1 MNLLQAFFAAA
12 TAVSIAALALQNR
25 GAHACTMIAIGKN
38 ATVDGSTLMAHT
50 DDAGGGAA
58 DLRLIR
64 VPAQD
69 HPAGAKRA
77 VYSFFGGYPRLVSHE
92 RGPHYAPT
100 SDDEPLTKPLGF
112 VPQVPHT
119 YAYFDQDYGMMNE
132 MQLSIGESTCGA
144 RTVGWSKDL
153 PYGSNLF
160 GIAELSKIALE
171 RCDSARCAI
180 TTMGDL
186 AVEHGFFSEDSGDP
200 AAPGYIDSAETLGIA
215 DKYGEVWIFHVLTG
229 KNNASAVW
237 AAQRVPDDHLVTVAN
252 AFMIREMDLSDSEHF
267 MASPNVHSFAQ
278 EMGWWNESM
287 GPFDF
292 TAAYGFHDVDPVH
305 PLYTG
310 RRVWR
315 IFDRV
320 APSLQLDPR
329 VGIVSQYAT
338 YPFSVKPEQLLEP
351 SSVMDLL
358 RDYYQDTEYD
368 MSKGVAAGPFGSPIR
383 YDGDNKGVI
392 GGWERPIS
400 SFRTIYSFVLQ
411 ARSFLPD
418 PIGCVLWYGQSSPH
432 TSVYVPFSC
441 RQSDVPSAYR
451 LTAGKQSAFS
461 QQSAWWAFNFVK
473 NWSQLRFDRI
483 NQDIRKQIA
492 EVQWAAVKARQAMEL
507 HVSEQLKGSGDK
519 AIDAYFE
526 ERSNEFAAHVVE
538 RWWQFAWTL
547 VGKFA
552 DGYVT
557 TGENPEDMETPGY
570 PAWWLATSEYAKWPG
585 KSFVAH
591 GAIQEVIIG
600 SPSAAN
606 ATAAPVVSATNATTT
621 ITPTVAVVS
630 TKSAGD
636 GDGNAAPASSW
647 GSSIAQIGG
656 GMVIGTVFGVAIMWI
671 ADSRRRSGYRALL

>member
-1 MNLLQAFFAAA
+1 MLKLLQS
-12 TAVSIAALALQNR
+12 SIAAAASALVLQSH
-25 GAHACTMIAIGKN
+25 GAHACTIIAIGKN

-69 HPAGAKRA
+69 HPADAKRA

-100 SDDEPLTKPLGF
+100 RDDEPLTEPLGF
-112 VPQVPHT
+112 IPQVAHT

-132 MQLSIGESTCGA
+132 VQLSIAESTCGA
-144 RTVGWSKDL
+144 KTVGWSKDL
-153 PYGSNLF
+153 PYGNNLF

-237 AAQRVPDDHLVTVAN
+237 AAQRVPNDHLVAVAN
-252 AFMIREMDLSDSEHF
+252 AFMIREMNLSDSEQF

-278 EMGWWNESM
+278 EMGWWNETM

-292 TAAYGFHDVDPVH
+292 TAAYGFHDVDPVR

-315 IFDRV
+315 IFDRA
-320 APSLQLDPR
+320 APSLKLDSR
-329 VGIVSQYAT
+329 LGIVSQYAT
-338 YPFSVKPEQLLEP
+338 YPFSVKPEKLLEP

-418 PIGCVLWYGQSSPH
+418 SIGCVLWYGQSSPH
-432 TSVYVPFSC
+432 SSVYVPFSC

-451 LTAGKQSAFS
+451 LTAGKQSEFS

-483 NQDIRKQIA
+483 SEDIRKRITA
-492 EVQWAAVKARQAMEL
+492 VQQAAVDARQAMEL
-507 HVSEQLKGSGDK
+507 HARTQLKGDDK
-519 AIDAYFE
+519 AIDAFFE
-526 ERSNEFAAHVVE
+526 SRSNEFAASVVD

-557 TGENPEDMETPGY
+557 TGENPEEMETPGY
-570 PAWWLATSEYAKWPG
+570 PAWWLATTEYAKWPG
-585 KSFVAH
+585 SSFVAH
-591 GAIQEVIIG
+591 GAVQEVIIG
-600 SPSAAN
+600 SPPAEVS
-606 ATAAPVVSATNATTT
+606 PVPVPSATNATPTAT
-621 ITPTVAVVS
+621 IAS
-630 TKSAGD
+630 TKSTGD
-636 GDGNAAPASSW
+636 DDAAPASSW
-647 GSSIAQIGG
+647 GSSIAQVGG
-656 GMVIGTVFGVAIMWI
+656 GMVVGTVFGVAIMWI
-671 ADSRRRSGYRALL
+671 ADSRRRSGYRALV

>member
-1 MNLLQAFFAAA
+1 MKLHAIQTVAAA
-12 TAVSIAALALQNR
+12 ICLLGALAFPN
-25 GAHACTMIAIGKN
+25 GADACTMIAIGKN

-58 DLRLIR
+58 DLRLVR

-69 HPAGAKRA
+69 HPEGAKRA

-92 RGPHYAPT
+92 RGPNYVPKSEHET
-100 SDDEPLTKPLGF
+100 LTEPLGF
-112 VPQVPHT
+112 IPQVKHT

-132 MQLSIGESTCGA
+132 VQLSIAESTCGA

-153 PYGSNLF
+153 PYGNNLF
-160 GIAELSKIALE
+160 GIAELSKVALE

-180 TTMGDL
+180 KTMGDL
-186 AVEHGFFSEDSGDP
+186 AVEYGFFSEDSGDP

-215 DKYGEVWIFHVLTG
+215 DKYGEVWVFHVLTG

-237 AAQRVPDDHLVTVAN
+237 AAQRVQDDHVATVAN
-252 AFMIREMDLSDSEHF
+252 AFMIREMDLSDSERF
-267 MASPNVHSFAQ
+267 MASPNVHLFAQ

-292 TAAYGFHDVDPVH
+292 TAAYGYVDMDPVH

-320 APSLQLDPR
+320 APSLKLDSR
-329 VGIVSQYAT
+329 LGEVSQYRT
-338 YPFSVKPEQLLEP
+338 YPFSVKPDALLDP
-351 SSVMDLL
+351 SAVMDLL

-368 MSKGVAAGPFGSPIR
+368 MSKGIAAGPFGSPIR
-383 YDGDNKGVI
+383 WDGDNKGVI

-418 PIGCVLWYGQSSPH
+418 AVGCVLWYGQSSPH
-432 TSVYVPFSC
+432 SSVYVPFSC
-441 RQSDVPSAYR
+441 RQSQVPSAY
-451 LTAGKQSAFS
+451 LENVGKQSEVN
-461 QQSAWWAFNFVK
+461 QKSAWWAFNFVK

-483 NQDIRKQIA
+483 SQDIRKQITEIQKA
-492 EVQWAAVKARQAMEL
+492 SIAAREAMEL
-507 HVSEQLKGSGDK
+507 HVTTHLMKNHSNDDDNDAK
-519 AIDAYFE
+519 AINEYFE
-526 ERSNEFAAHVVE
+526 TRSNEFASSVVE
-538 RWWQFAWTL
+538 RWWQFAWQL

-557 TGENPEDMETPGY
+557 TGEKPEDMETLGY
-570 PAWWLATSEYAKWPG
+570 PAWWLEKTEYSKWPG
-585 KSFVAH
+585 NSFVAH
-591 GAIQEVIIG
+591 GSVKQAIE
-600 SPSAAN
+600 PPASA
-606 ATAAPVVSATNATTT
+606 SATSSRSFEAVEAVVTVATTSVEP
-621 ITPTVAVVS
+621 IS
-630 TKSAGD
+630 KE
-636 GDGNAAPASSW
+636 
-647 GSSIAQIGG
+647 GSSAFVQIGG
-656 GMVIGTVFGVAIMWI
+656 GVVVGTIFGVAIMWI
-671 ADSRRRSGYRALL
+671 VDKRRRSGYETLA

>member
-1 MNLLQAFFAAA
+1 MKLQFIPTIAAA
-12 TAVSIAALALQNR
+12 IGLFGALQH
-25 GAHACTMIAIGKN
+25 GADACTMIAIGKN

-58 DLRLIR
+58 DLRLVR

-69 HPAGAKRA
+69 HPEGAKRA

-92 RGPHYAPT
+92 RGPNYAPK
-100 SDDEPLTKPLGF
+100 SEHEQLTEPLGF
-112 VPQVPHT
+112 IPQVKHT

-132 MQLSIGESTCGA
+132 VQLSIAESTCGA
-144 RTVGWSKDL
+144 RTVGWSKNL

-180 TTMGDL
+180 KTMGDL
-186 AVEHGFFSEDSGDP
+186 AVEHGFFSEDSGYP
-200 AAPGYIDSAETLGIA
+200 AAPGYMDSAETLGVA

-237 AAQRVPDDHLVTVAN
+237 AAQRVPDDHVATVAN
-252 AFMIREMDLSDSEHF
+252 AFMIREMDLSDSERF

-292 TAAYGFHDVDPVH
+292 TAAYGYVDVDPVR

-320 APSLQLDPR
+320 APSLKLDSR
-329 VGIVSQYAT
+329 LGVVSQYRT
-338 YPFSVKPEQLLEP
+338 YPFSVKPDARLFP
-351 SSVMDLL
+351 SAVMDLL

-368 MSKGVAAGPFGSPIR
+368 MSSGVAAGPFGSPIR
-383 YDGDNKGVI
+383 WDGDNKGVL

-418 PIGCVLWYGQSSPH
+418 AVGCVVWYGQSSPH

-441 RQSDVPSAYR
+441 RQSQVPSAY
-451 LTAGKQSAFS
+451 LENVGKQSEAD
-461 QQSAWWAFNFVK
+461 QKSAWWAFNFVK

-483 NQDIRKQIA
+483 SQDIRKQITEIQKA
-492 EVQWAAVKARQAMEL
+492 SIAAREAMEL
-507 HVSEQLKGSGDK
+507 HATTHLMKNNDTI
-519 AIDAYFE
+519 AIDKYFE
-526 ERSNEFAAHVVE
+526 TRSNEFASSVVE
-538 RWWQFAWTL
+538 RWWQFAWQL

-557 TGENPEDMETPGY
+557 TGERPEDMETLGY
-570 PAWWLATSEYAKWPG
+570 PAWWLEKTEYSKWPG
-585 KSFVAH
+585 SSFVA
-591 GAIQEVIIG
+591 QG
-600 SPSAAN
+600 SIKKDVKPAGSAPAAAGSSFSESTN
-606 ATAAPVVSATNATTT
+606 AVVVNTATNTVDTTN
-621 ITPTVAVVS
+621 
-630 TKSAGD
+630 KEG
-636 GDGNAAPASSW
+636 SSW
-647 GSSIAQIGG
+647 GSSAFAQIGG
-656 GMVIGTVFGVAIMWI
+656 GVVVGTVFGVAIMWI
-671 ADSRRRSGYRALL
+671 ADKRRRSGYQSLV